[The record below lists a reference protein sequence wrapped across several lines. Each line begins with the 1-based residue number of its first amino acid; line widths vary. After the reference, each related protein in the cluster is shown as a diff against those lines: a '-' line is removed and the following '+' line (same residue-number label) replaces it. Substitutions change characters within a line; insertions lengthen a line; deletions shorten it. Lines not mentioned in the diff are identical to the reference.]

1 MSKKRLNEIAREL
14 GVSSKEVVAKAQE
27 LGFEVKSH
35 ASSVDEA
42 SAKRLAD
49 SFTKKVEAQKTVEKV
64 QSVEKATESKAPVV
78 KQEVPAPATKE
89 EPKAVAS
96 AAPHRPQS
104 RNFKAEREARAKEQ
118 AAKRAQG
125 KGGQNKQG
133 Q

>member
-49 SFTKKVEAQKTVEKV
+49 SFNQKAEAPKPADKVQPVEKPAAKVE
-64 QSVEKATESKAPVV
+64 VV
-78 KQEVPAPATKE
+78 KEDAPAPTPKE
-89 EPKAVAS
+89 EPK
-96 AAPHRPQS
+96 
-104 RNFKAEREARAKEQ
+104 
-118 AAKRAQG
+118 
-125 KGGQNKQG
+125 
-133 Q
+133 

>member
-49 SFTKKVEAQKTVEKV
+49 SFNQKAEAPKPADKVQPVEK
-64 QSVEKATESKAPVV
+64 
-78 KQEVPAPATKE
+78 PA
-89 EPKAVAS
+89 
-96 AAPHRPQS
+96 
-104 RNFKAEREARAKEQ
+104 
-118 AAKRAQG
+118 
-125 KGGQNKQG
+125 
-133 Q
+133 